1 MFLVLLRVFFEC
13 SSLSAFFCY
22 SFSGCHAFRG
32 RWNYLRV
39 IVDISGVFQVFF
51 KLSWSLLVFSLF
63 SMFFE
68 FVGVFEIFSV
78 FRAFRGWWN
87 YLRVLVGI
95 SCVFLVFFKLS
106 WSLLVFS

>member
-1 MFLVLLRVFFEC
+1 MFLVFLRVFVEY
-13 SSLSAFFCY
+13 SSLSAFCFVLFCV
-22 SFSGCHAFRG
+22 FRAFRG

-39 IVDISGVFQVFF
+39 IVDISSVFQVFF

-95 SCVFLVFFKLS
+95 SSVFLVFFKLS